1 MNSSRDQQKNA
12 DQCALCSIHLR
23 ITCFLSLTLDLL
35 FLFCFFF
42 PCLPFLGYPHTHSCT
57 LCFASTPQ
65 TGDRRQEGE
74 VSGTT
79 FFLESRNG
87 SEVQIWTRASPWRW
101 SRNKLVSVIAKAW
114 ASLLTVTLTSVLHR
128 AKQIRLSAA
137 VIRLIMS
144 QRQHCVYVPLQQDHV
159 SVLSRF
165 KTDWKG
171 TSWCW
176 HIVY

>member
-1 MNSSRDQQKNA
+1 MWKFPRISNNWLFICSWTPVETSRRMLISVR
-12 DQCALCSIHLR
+12 CAASIWGLPV
-23 ITCFLSLTLDLL
+23 CFRSLLISW
-35 FLFCFFF
+35 FFF
-42 PCLPFLGYPHTHSCT
+42 FLPCLPFLGYPHTHSCT

-65 TGDRRQEGE
+65 TGDRRMWYQGPH
-74 VSGTT
+74 

-87 SEVQIWTRASPWRW
+87 SEVPIWTRASPWRW

-144 QRQHCVYVPLQQDHV
+144 QRQKCVYVPL
-159 SVLSRF
+159 L
-165 KTDWKG
+165 
-171 TSWCW
+171 
-176 HIVY
+176 